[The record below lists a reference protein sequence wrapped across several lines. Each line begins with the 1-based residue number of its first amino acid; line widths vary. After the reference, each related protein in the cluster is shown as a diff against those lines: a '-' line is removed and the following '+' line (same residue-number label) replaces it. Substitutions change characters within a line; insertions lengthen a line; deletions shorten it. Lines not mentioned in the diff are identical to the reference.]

1 MKKNILILIFSF
13 FVLSANA
20 QQLLGS
26 KKDIKPVEL
35 KMTDYKKGDLTWS
48 GKINISK
55 IVQDK
60 DSVYFF
66 VSGAGIY
73 QTVIVSAG
81 NRKPNQSLAI
91 ALCKYNW
98 EKPDRSAMVVG
109 KATYTEKFRTE
120 GSFYIRVITKQRNPE
135 YQLIVWISDEPKTIA
150 MPSAFKKSVD
160 KPKKK

>member
-35 KMTDYKKGDLTWS
+35 KMTDFKKGDPTWS

-81 NRKPNQSLAI
+81 NRKPNQSLDI

-98 EKPDRSAMVVG
+98 EKPDRRAKVEG
-109 KATYTEKFRTE
+109 KKLYTEKFRTE

-135 YQLIVWISDEPKTIA
+135 YQLIVWIGDEPKTIA
-150 MPSAFKKSVD
+150 MPGAFKNVD
-160 KPKKK
+160 KSKKK